1 MDAVSTPGRGPGG
14 PKVLLGELKVH
25 NEDRRCRR
33 KSLPVTGTV
42 VTVTAGYGAIGNG
55 GTVTW
60 GHCVRTPAHRASGS
74 LRAATAGDRDIMSL
88 SRVKF
93 TVRPGHWQ

>member
-25 NEDRRCRR
+25 NEDGRCRC
-33 KSLPVTGTV
+33 KSLPV
-42 VTVTAGYGAIGNG
+42 VTVTAAVPLVTVAPLPEVIVSVRRP
-55 GTVTW
+55 TVT
-60 GHCVRTPAHRASGS
+60 VAAVTGS